1 MSETRSSPPAPA
13 AGPTTTPNGVEP
25 RRWWVLAVMSVGT
38 LLVFLDDT
46 VVNTALPQISVDL
59 DASTSALQWVID
71 AYVLVLA
78 GLLLLCGSIGD
89 RYGRKRMMTI
99 GLVVFGL
106 AAAGAALADS
116 TGMLIAMRALQGL
129 GAALVLPA
137 TLSII
142 VNVFPRHERAKAIAV
157 WTAVGGLGI
166 ALGPV
171 AGGALIEAADW
182 SAAFWL
188 FIPLV
193 AAALVGMSIVPESRD
208 PRHIGLDVPGAIL
221 GTAGLTMLV
230 YGIIRGG
237 EVGWDKGAVVGSF
250 AAAAVLLAAFGVVE
264 SRASA
269 PMLPLRF
276 LRERDLTGAVLLIGI
291 VLFAMFVTFF
301 FLTQYFQI
309 VQGRSALEAGLLL
322 VAPAIGMIVG
332 SGMAGK
338 LIHTAGPRAL
348 TLAMVVIV
356 ALPLVALTVIIDTTT
371 SAGLIFVILGFFGLG
386 AGLGMPAMTD
396 TVMAAVPE
404 RDAGVG
410 SALNDVSRQL
420 GGALGVAIIGS
431 VVNDAYRSNFA
442 EQAGDLDPQVVHA
455 AGEGIGVASRVAA
468 TLPPDVA
475 TELTRTANEA
485 YVDAI
490 TRGFAVSVAVLAAAL
505 VVALTMIPRR
515 MRTTQAEVADTVSG
529 NGRDGGSHSGDID
542 RELVP

>member
-1 MSETRSSPPAPA
+1 MTGTRS
-13 AGPTTTPNGVEP
+13 TTTSAEP

-78 GLLLLCGSIGD
+78 GLLLLCGSLGD
-89 RYGRKRMMTI
+89 RYGRKRTMTV

-106 AAAGAALADS
+106 AAAGAALANS

-142 VNVFPRHERAKAIAV
+142 VSVFPRRERAKAIAV

-171 AGGALIEAADW
+171 AGGSLIETSDW

-193 AAALVGMSIVPESRD
+193 VAALAGMTLVPESRD
-208 PRHIGLDVPGAIL
+208 PRRIGLDLPGAIL
-221 GTAGLTMLV
+221 GTAGLTALV
-230 YGIIRGG
+230 YAIIGGG
-237 EVGWDKGAVVGSF
+237 EAGWSDGTVVASFATAAALLVVFAVV
-250 AAAAVLLAAFGVVE
+250 E
-264 SRASA
+264 TRASA
-269 PMLPLRF
+269 PMLPLRL
-276 LRERDLTGAVLLIGI
+276 LRERDLAGAVLLIGI

-322 VAPAIGMIVG
+322 VAPAAGMIVG
-332 SGMAGK
+332 SGIAGK

-348 TLAMVVIV
+348 SVAMVVV
-356 ALPLVALTVIIDTTT
+356 VVVPLVLFTGILTETTN
-371 SAGLIFVILGFFGLG
+371 AGLIAVILGFFGLG

-431 VVNDAYRSNFA
+431 VVNDAYRSNLA
-442 EQAGDLDPQVVHA
+442 DRAGDLDPGVVHTA
-455 AGEGIGVASRVAA
+455 SEGVGVASRAA
-468 TLPPDVA
+468 AGLPPDEA
-475 TELTRTANEA
+475 TALTQAANEA

-490 TRGFAVSVAVLAAAL
+490 TRGFAISTAVLLAAL
-505 VVALTMIPRR
+505 VVAATMIPRR
-515 MRTTQAEVADTVSG
+515 MRTAQAGATDDASG
-529 NGRDGGSHSGDID
+529 IGSGEPE

>member
-1 MSETRSSPPAPA
+1 MPET
-13 AGPTTTPNGVEP
+13 GNVTTSLDP

-46 VVNTALPQISVDL
+46 VVNTALPRISVDL
-59 DASTSALQWVID
+59 AASTSALQWVID

-89 RYGRKRMMTI
+89 RYGRKRMMTG

-106 AAAGAALADS
+106 AAAGAALANS
-116 TGMLIAMRALQGL
+116 TGVLITMRALQGL

-137 TLSII
+137 TLSI
-142 VNVFPRHERAKAIAV
+142 VVSVFPRQERAKAIAV

-171 AGGALIEAADW
+171 AGGWLIESVSW

-193 AAALVGMSIVPESRD
+193 VAALVGMTVVPESRD
-208 PRHIGLDVPGAIL
+208 PRRIGLDVPGAIL
-221 GTAGLTMLV
+221 GTAGLTALV

-237 EVGWDKGAVVGSF
+237 EVGWGKGAVGGSF
-250 AAAAVLLAAFGVVE
+250 AAAAVLLAAFAVVE
-264 SRASA
+264 MRAA
-269 PMLPLRF
+269 TPMLPLRF

-309 VQGRSALEAGLLL
+309 VQGRSALGAGLLL

-332 SGMAGK
+332 SGVAGK
-338 LIHTAGPRAL
+338 LIHTVGPRAL
-348 TLAMVVIV
+348 SVAMVAVV
-356 ALPLVALTVIIDTTT
+356 MVPLVILTGILTTTT
-371 SAGLIFVILGFFGLG
+371 SAWLIFALLGFFGLG

-431 VVNDAYRSNFA
+431 IVNNAYRSNLA
-442 EQAGDLDPQVVHA
+442 ARAGTAHNA
-455 AGEGIGVASRVAA
+455 AVREASAGIGIASRVAA
-468 TLPPDVA
+468 TLPPA
-475 TELTRTANEA
+475 AAKELTRNANVA
-485 YVDAI
+485 FVDAI
-490 TRGFAVSVAVLAAAL
+490 TRGFAISTGVLLAAL
-505 VVALTMIPRR
+505 VVALTMIPRK
-515 MRTTQAEVADTVSG
+515 MRAAQAATPDDIIDRLPT
-529 NGRDGGSHSGDID
+529 DID
-542 RELVP
+542 TDQPDAELAS

>member
-1 MSETRSSPPAPA
+1 MTETRSA
-13 AGPTTTPNGVEP
+13 TTSAEP

-38 LLVFLDDT
+38 LMVFLDDT
-46 VVNTALPQISVDL
+46 LVNTAIPRMAVDL

-106 AAAGAALADS
+106 AAAGAALANS

-142 VNVFPRHERAKAIAV
+142 VSVFPRQERAKAIVV

-171 AGGALIEAADW
+171 AGGSLIESADW
-182 SAAFWL
+182 SAGFWL

-193 AAALVGMSIVPESRD
+193 IAALVGMTVVPESRD
-208 PRHIGLDVPGAIL
+208 PRRVGLDVPGAVL
-221 GTAGLTMLV
+221 GTAGLTTLV

-237 EVGWDKGAVVGSF
+237 EVGWDRGVVLGSF
-250 AAAAVLLAAFGVVE
+250 AAAAVLLVAFAVVE
-264 SRASA
+264 ARASA
-269 PMLPLRF
+269 PMLPLQL
-276 LRERDLTGAVLLIGI
+276 LRERDLTGAVVLIGV

-322 VAPAIGMIVG
+322 VAPAVGMIVG

-338 LIHTAGPRAL
+338 HVHSAGPRAL
-348 TLAMVVIV
+348 SVAMVVV
-356 ALPLVALTVIIDTTT
+356 VVVPLLILTTILETTT
-371 SAGLIFVILGFFGLG
+371 SAWLIFVILGFFGLG

-420 GGALGVAIIGS
+420 GGALGVAVIGS
-431 VVNDAYRSNFA
+431 IVNDAYRSNLA
-442 EQAGDLDPQVVHA
+442 DHAGDLDPAALDA
-455 AGEGIGVASRVAA
+455 AGEGIGIASRVAD
-468 TLPPDVA
+468 TLPPDA
-475 TELTRTANEA
+475 AAEITRSANDA
-485 YVDAI
+485 FVDAM
-490 TRGFAVSVAVLAAAL
+490 TRGFTLSMGVLLAGL
-505 VVALTMIPRR
+505 VVAVTMIPRR
-515 MRTTQAEVADTVSG
+515 MRAAQAEASDDTT
-529 NGRDGGSHSGDID
+529 DGPGD
-542 RELVP
+542 ELAPDLRPELAN

>member
-1 MSETRSSPPAPA
+1 MTESRSA
-13 AGPTTTPNGVEP
+13 TTSVEP

-46 VVNTALPQISVDL
+46 VVNTALPRISVDL

-89 RYGRKRMMTI
+89 RYGRKRMMTV

-116 TGMLIAMRALQGL
+116 TGILITMRALQGL

-142 VNVFPRHERAKAIAV
+142 ASVFPRHERTKAIAV

-171 AGGALIEAADW
+171 AGGWLIEASGW

-193 AAALVGMSIVPESRD
+193 VAALAGMTIVPESRD
-208 PRHIGLDVPGAIL
+208 PRRVGLDLPGAIL
-221 GTAGLTMLV
+221 GTAGLTSLV

-237 EVGWDKGAVVGSF
+237 EAGWDKGAVLGSF
-250 AAAAVLLAAFGVVE
+250 ATAAVLLVVFAVVE
-264 SRASA
+264 ARATA

-276 LRERDLTGAVLLIGI
+276 LRERDLAGAVLLLGI

-309 VQGRSALEAGLLL
+309 VQGRSAFEAGLLL

-332 SGMAGK
+332 SGVAGK
-338 LIHTAGPRAL
+338 LIHTAGPRVL
-348 TLAMVVIV
+348 SVAMVVVV
-356 ALPLVALTVIIDTTT
+356 AVPLVVLTGIVEPTTN
-371 SAGLIFVILGFFGLG
+371 AGLIFLVLGFFGLG

-420 GGALGVAIIGS
+420 GGALGVAVIGS
-431 VVNDAYRSNFA
+431 VVNDAYRSNLA
-442 EQAGDLDPQVVHA
+442 EHAGALDPGTVHA
-455 AGEGIGVASRVAA
+455 ASEGVGIASRVAA
-468 TLPPDVA
+468 GLPPDGA
-475 TELTRTANEA
+475 AALTRAANEA

-490 TRGFAVSVAVLAAAL
+490 TRGFALSTAVLLAALAVAV
-505 VVALTMIPRR
+505 TMIPRS
-515 MRTTQAEVADTVSG
+515 MRTAQAEAVD
-529 NGRDGGSHSGDID
+529 DGGLRP
-542 RELVP
+542 RELVD

>member
-1 MSETRSSPPAPA
+1 
-13 AGPTTTPNGVEP
+13 
-25 RRWWVLAVMSVGT
+25 
-38 LLVFLDDT
+38 
-46 VVNTALPQISVDL
+46 
-59 DASTSALQWVID
+59 
-71 AYVLVLA
+71 
-78 GLLLLCGSIGD
+78 LLLCGSIGD
-89 RYGRKRMMTI
+89 RYKQKRMMTV
-99 GLVVFGL
+99 GLVVFKL
-106 AAAGAALADS
+106 SAAGAALADS
-116 TGMLIAMRALQGL
+116 TGQLIAMRALQGL

-137 TLSII
+137 TLSIT
-142 VNVFPRHERAKAIAV
+142 VGVFPREERAKAIAV

-171 AGGALIEAADW
+171 AGGSLIEAADW

-193 AAALVGMSIVPESRD
+193 VAALVGMTVVPESRD
-208 PRHIGLDVPGAIL
+208 PRRIGLDLPGAIL
-221 GTAGLTMLV
+221 GTAGLTTLV

-237 EVGWDKGAVVGSF
+237 EVGWDKSAVLGSF
-250 AAAAVLLAAFGVVE
+250 AAAAVLLVAFAVVE
-264 SRASA
+264 ARASA

-338 LIHTAGPRAL
+338 LIHTAGPRVL
-348 TLAMVVIV
+348 TLAMVIV
-356 ALPLVALTVIIDTTT
+356 VVLPLVVLTAIIETTT
-371 SAGLIFVILGFFGLG
+371 SAWLIFVILGFFGLG

-431 VVNDAYRSNFA
+431 IVNDAYRSNLA
-442 EQAGDLDPQVVHA
+442 DHAGELDPGAVHA
-455 AGEGIGVASRVAA
+455 AGEGVGVASRVAA
-468 TLPPDVA
+468 SLPPEGA
-475 TELTRTANEA
+475 AELTRAANDA

-490 TRGFAVSVAVLAAAL
+490 TRGFTVSVAVLVAAL
-505 VVALTMIPRR
+505 VVAVTMIPRR
-515 MRTTQAEVADTVSG
+515 MRNAQAEATDGSDGPTSG
-529 NGRDGGSHSGDID
+529 NGDVRH
-542 RELVP
+542 EALVD

>member
-1 MSETRSSPPAPA
+1 MTGRTSSEPIDVTSNGS
-13 AGPTTTPNGVEP
+13 GPTETDIEP
-25 RRWWVLAVMSVGT
+25 RRWLVLAVMSVGT
-38 LLVFLDDT
+38 LMVFLDDT
-46 VVNTALPQISVDL
+46 VVNTAVPQISVDL
-59 DASTSALQWVID
+59 DASASALQWVID

-89 RYGRKRMMTI
+89 RYGRKRTMTI
-99 GLVVFGL
+99 GLIVFGL

-116 TGMLIAMRALQGL
+116 TGLLIAMRALQGL

-142 VNVFPRHERAKAIAV
+142 VSVFPRNERSKAIAV
-157 WTAVGGLGI
+157 WTAVGGVGI

-171 AGGALIEAADW
+171 VGGALIETADW

-193 AAALVGMSIVPESRD
+193 IAALVGMTVVPESRD
-208 PRHIGLDVPGAIL
+208 PRHVGLDVPGAVL
-221 GTAGLTMLV
+221 GTAGLTALV

-237 EVGWDKGAVVGSF
+237 EVGWDNGAVAGSI
-250 AAAAVLLAAFGVVE
+250 AVPAVLLAAFAVVE
-264 SRASA
+264 ARAA
-269 PMLPLRF
+269 TPMLPLRF
-276 LRERDLTGAVLLIGI
+276 LRERDLVGAVMLIGI
-291 VLFAMFVTFF
+291 LLFAMFVVFF
-301 FLTQYFQI
+301 FLTQFFQI
-309 VQGRSALEAGLLL
+309 VQGRSAFEAGLLL

-348 TLAMVVIV
+348 TVAMVVFAV
-356 ALPLVALTVIIDTTT
+356 VPLVVLIAVIETTIE
-371 SAGLIFVILGFFGLG
+371 AWLIFLILGIFGLG

-431 VVNDAYRSNFA
+431 VVNDAYRSNLA
-442 EQAGDLDPQVVHA
+442 DEVGDLDPAVVDA
-455 AGEGIGVASRVAA
+455 ASDGVGVASRIAA
-468 TLPPDVA
+468 TLSPADEA
-475 TELTRTANEA
+475 ALTRSVNDA
-485 YVDAI
+485 YVDAM
-490 TRGFAVSVAVLAAAL
+490 TRGFMVSVGVLVIAL
-505 VVALTMIPRR
+505 VVAVTMIPRR
-515 MRTTQAEVADTVSG
+515 MRATQAQAESETRLDDAQVSS
-529 NGRDGGSHSGDID
+529 RPS
-542 RELVP
+542 

>member
-1 MSETRSSPPAPA
+1 MTDVRA
-13 AGPTTTPNGVEP
+13 ATTTVDP

-46 VVNTALPQISVDL
+46 VVNTALPRISVDL

-89 RYGRKRMMTI
+89 RYGRKRMMTV
-99 GLVVFGL
+99 GLVVFGV
-106 AAAGAALADS
+106 AAAGAAVADS
-116 TGMLIAMRALQGL
+116 AGQLIAMRALQGL

-142 VNVFPRHERAKAIAV
+142 VTVFPRDERTKAIAV

-171 AGGALIEAADW
+171 AGGALIEASDW

-188 FIPLV
+188 FLPLV
-193 AAALVGMSIVPESRD
+193 AAALLGMRVVPESRD
-208 PRHIGLDVPGAIL
+208 PRRVGLDVPGAVL
-221 GTAGLTMLV
+221 GTAGLTALV

-237 EVGWDKGAVVGSF
+237 EAGWDDGTVLASF
-250 AAAAVLLAAFGVVE
+250 AAAAVLLVAFAVVE
-264 SRASA
+264 ARVDV

-276 LRERDLTGAVLLIGI
+276 LRERDLAGAVLLIGV

-332 SGMAGK
+332 SGVAGK
-338 LIHTAGPRAL
+338 LIHTVGPRAL
-348 TLAMVVIV
+348 STAMVVV
-356 ALPLVALTVIIDTTT
+356 VVVPLVVLIGVTETTT
-371 SAGLIFVILGFFGLG
+371 NAGLIFVILGFFGLG

-420 GGALGVAIIGS
+420 GGALGVAIVGS
-431 VVNDAYRSNFA
+431 VVNDAYRANLA
-442 EQAGDLDPQVVHA
+442 DRAAGLDPAVVDA
-455 AGEGIGVASRVAA
+455 ASEGVGIASRVAA
-468 TLPPDVA
+468 GLPTDAA
-475 TELTRTANEA
+475 TALTRAAEEA

-490 TRGFAVSVAVLAAAL
+490 TRGFAISAAVLIAAL

-515 MRTTQAEVADTVSG
+515 MRPSQAQADG
-529 NGRDGGSHSGDID
+529 DAGDAGDDDGLRAH
-542 RELVP
+542 ELVG

>member
-1 MSETRSSPPAPA
+1 MTETRSA
-13 AGPTTTPNGVEP
+13 TTGVDR

-38 LLVFLDDT
+38 LLVFLDDS
-46 VVNTALPQISVDL
+46 VVNTALPRISVDL

-89 RYGRKRMMTI
+89 RYGRKRMMTT

-116 TGMLIAMRALQGL
+116 TGQLIAMRALQGL

-137 TLSII
+137 TLSI
-142 VNVFPRHERAKAIAV
+142 VVSVFPREERAKAIAV
-157 WTAVGGLGI
+157 WTAVGGLGV

-171 AGGALIEAADW
+171 AGGLLIEAYDW

-193 AAALVGMSIVPESRD
+193 AAALVGMTIVPESRD
-208 PRHIGLDVPGAIL
+208 PRHIGLDLPGAIL
-221 GTAGLTMLV
+221 GTAGLTLLV

-237 EVGWDKGAVVGSF
+237 EVGWDKGTVLGSF
-250 AAAAVLLAAFGVVE
+250 AAAAVLLVAFAVVE
-264 SRASA
+264 ARAST

-276 LRERDLTGAVLLIGI
+276 FRERDLSGAVLLIGI

-322 VAPAIGMIVG
+322 VAPAVGIVVG
-332 SGMAGK
+332 SGVAGK
-338 LIHTAGPRAL
+338 LIQAVGPRAL
-348 TLAMVVIV
+348 TLAMVVV
-356 ALPLVALTVIIDTTT
+356 VGVPLVLLTGITETTN
-371 SAGLIFVILGFFGLG
+371 AGLIAVALGFFGLG
-386 AGLGMPAMTD
+386 AGLGLPTMTD

-431 VVNDAYRSNFA
+431 VVNDAYRSNLA
-442 EQAGDLDPQVVHA
+442 DRAGELDPGVVHA
-455 AGEGIGVASRVAA
+455 ASEGVGVASRVAA
-468 TLPPDVA
+468 TLPPDGA
-475 TELTRTANEA
+475 AELTRAAHGA

-490 TRGFAVSVAVLAAAL
+490 TRGFALSTAVLVVAL
-505 VVALTMIPRR
+505 VVAATMIPRR
-515 MRTTQAEVADTVSG
+515 MRTAQAQAEG
-529 NGRDGGSHSGDID
+529 DGEAEAGPGTTA
-542 RELVP
+542 EAAA

>member
-1 MSETRSSPPAPA
+1 MKANKTSTRS
-13 AGPTTTPNGVEP
+13 VEE
-25 RRWWVLAVMSVGT
+25 RRWAVLAVMSVGT

-46 VVNTALPQISVDL
+46 VVNTALPKMSVDL
-59 DASTSALQWVID
+59 DASTSGLQWVID

-89 RYGRKRMMTI
+89 RFGRKRMMTI
-99 GLVVFGL
+99 GLAAFGV
-106 AAAGAALADS
+106 AAAGAALADDIG
-116 TGMLIAMRALQGL
+116 TLIAMRALQGV

-142 VNVFPRHERAKAIAV
+142 VTVFPRNERPKAIAV

-171 AGGALIEAADW
+171 GGGLLIEKWGW

-188 FIPLV
+188 FVPLV
-193 AAALVGMSIVPESRD
+193 VAALAGMSIVPESRD
-208 PRHIGLDVPGAIL
+208 SRNIGLDVPGAVL
-221 GTAGLTMLV
+221 GTAGLTALV
-230 YGIIRGG
+230 FGIIRGG
-237 EVGWDKGAVVGSF
+237 EHGWDDRVVVWSF
-250 AAAAVLLAAFGVVE
+250 VAAAVLLLVFAVVE
-264 SRASA
+264 SKTRA
-269 PMLPLRF
+269 PMLPLQF
-276 LRERDLTGAVLLIGI
+276 FRERDLVGAVALIGV

-309 VQGRSALEAGLLL
+309 VQGRSALAAGALL

-332 SGMAGK
+332 SGLAGK
-338 LIHTAGPRAL
+338 LIGSVGPRAL
-348 TLAMVVIV
+348 SIAMVVVVIG
-356 ALPLVALTVIIDTTT
+356 PLVVLTLILETGT
-371 SAGLIFVILGFFGLG
+371 SAALIFAILGFFGLG

-431 VVNDAYRSNFA
+431 IVNNAYRANLIDRA
-442 EQAGDLDPQVVHA
+442 ADLDPDAVRA

-468 TLPPDVA
+468 TLAPDQA
-475 TELTRTANEA
+475 RELTRQANEA
-485 YVDAI
+485 FVDAI
-490 TRGFAVSVAVLAAAL
+490 TRGFTISVCVLVAGLLVAAV
-505 VVALTMIPRR
+505 MIPK
-515 MRTTQAEVADTVSG
+515 RTRVRQAQASSDTAEGVDSADLG
-529 NGRDGGSHSGDID
+529 ALMPGGGAG
-542 RELVP
+542 E